1 MCDHEEV
8 LDSEGYVCIKCGVV
22 LDQEYVYGDN
32 CFYNETD
39 DYIDHNSNSIIC
51 TILDHLNLNHLYLNV
66 KINDLIDK
74 YLNNFRL
81 NFNQTINLTI

>member
-1 MCDHEEV
+1 MCEHEEV

-39 DYIDHNSNSIIC
+39 VCIDHNSNSIIC
-51 TILDHLNLNHLYLNV
+51 TILEHLNLNQFSCKSNCWNIIYLFQRASQTKEIFEN
-66 KINDLIDK
+66 
-74 YLNNFRL
+74 YLL
-81 NFNQTINLTI
+81 